1 MLVDKSEGR
10 YSSWTS
16 RYELR
21 FKPLRSAA
29 HGNVGTSTIP
39 TISHDDFIT
48 TMIKIQSPSENLLQS
63 AAQYG
68 KVDLIGDLL
77 VQEMC
82 QGAAICFQTAKKVFD
97 DARKLRAAAAA
108 ASTSSE
114 SALKGP
120 ATAGSSDDLA
130 FGGSI
135 TALSAAIPAPKQV
148 DAALLNLT
156 KVWHP
161 SLLYF

>member
-1 MLVDKSEGR
+1 M
-10 YSSWTS
+10 
-16 RYELR
+16 
-21 FKPLRSAA
+21 
-29 HGNVGTSTIP
+29 
-39 TISHDDFIT
+39 
-48 TMIKIQSPSENLLQS
+48 
-63 AAQYG
+63 
-68 KVDLIGDLL
+68 
-77 VQEMC
+77 QEMC

-108 ASTSSE
+108 ASASSE
-114 SALKGP
+114 SASKGP
-120 ATAGSSDDLA
+120 PTAGSSDDLS